1 MFQLEPN
8 PTGSSPRLRGTRRAH
23 DRGRPQGRFI
33 PAFAGNA
40 ICCICA
46 ADILSVH
53 PRVCGERF
61 SVSRRQTL
69 SNGSSPRLRGT
80 PFTVQHLHLPHR
92 FIPAFAGNATTRRH
106 PRKRRPVHPR
116 VCGERSTTPAP
127 KSWRTGSSP
136 RLRGTRTL
144 SERLVEERRFIP
156 AFAGNAP
163 APGPRA
169 APAPVHPR
177 VCGERE
183 FRRRRVRAGDG
194 SSPRLRG
201 THSRRPGALFG
212 LRFIPAF
219 AGNAWS
225 AGARPGRWPVHP
237 RVCGERPGSAMAH
250 SSAAGSSPRLRGT
263 PSRTKRP
270 GPPCRFIPA
279 FAGNARRAGRS
290 PGQAPVHP
298 RVCGERGTDASLG

>member
-1 MFQLEPN
+1 MTCSDFSAASA
-8 PTGSSPRLRGTRRAH
+8 GSSPRLRGTRPGDH
-23 DRGRPQGRFI
+23 DVTGG
-33 PAFAGNA
+33 
-40 ICCICA
+40 
-46 ADILSVH
+46 
-53 PRVCGERF
+53 
-61 SVSRRQTL
+61 
-69 SNGSSPRLRGT
+69 
-80 PFTVQHLHLPHR
+80 HR
-92 FIPAFAGNATTRRH
+92 FIPAFAGNARPRPRRS
-106 PRKRRPVHPR
+106 RGGPVHPR
-116 VCGERSTTPAP
+116 VCGERSAV
-127 KSWRTGSSP
+127 SRWRWPVGGSSP

-237 RVCGERPGSAMAH
+237 RVCGERTGDGSWQ
-250 SSAAGSSPRLRGT
+250 SRPPGSSPRLRGT
-263 PSRTKRP
+263 PRLRH
-270 GPPCRFIPA
+270 GPQFSGRFIPA
-279 FAGNARRAGRS
+279 FAGNAVPDKTSRS
-290 PGQAPVHP
+290 TLPVHP
-298 RVCGERGTDASLG
+298 RVCGERSARGS